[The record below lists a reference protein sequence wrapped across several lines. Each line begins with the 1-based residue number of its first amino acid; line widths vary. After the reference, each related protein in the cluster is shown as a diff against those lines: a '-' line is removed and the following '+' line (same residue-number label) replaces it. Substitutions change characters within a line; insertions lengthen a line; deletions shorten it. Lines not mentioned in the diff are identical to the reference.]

1 MSAVN
6 EIIDQASFDNSL
18 LKILDDMINGESSET
33 KSMKNLI
40 AMVSQ
45 TDSTA
50 LILGETGTGKDIV
63 AQAIHKCSK
72 KKGSFV
78 TVNCAAIPS
87 ELLESELFGHE
98 KGSFTGADKL
108 RKGRFEQSS
117 GGSLFLDEIGD
128 MPLPLQAKLLRAI
141 ESKSIQRVGGAE
153 DIKINLRLI
162 CATHRDLE
170 KKVES
175 GEFRADLFFRINV
188 LPINVP
194 SLAER
199 RTDIPSLLKKLIQT
213 LNVEKSVQPKFT
225 ADAITSLTK
234 HNWPG
239 NVRELK
245 NVIERACIIF
255 PGQEVTS
262 TNIFENLLRLKV
274 PTLAEEQ
281 NALWEMTSDLD
292 EINNIEFDEI
302 NQNPEDF
309 LPHPKNYK
317 NWFTF
322 YDEIDLRRH
331 LQDVEIV
338 LIEQALEKGEF
349 MSYASFN
356 VLKALTIEHP
366 QLVFDGDFFSKKWTS
381 KEMDTEMKNDLDE
394 LQSFLNDIVWF
405 NENSSAPTGRLWT
418 ARTIRLSGS
427 IQILEKWRV

>member
-1 MSAVN
+1 MNVVDKQMDQKNNNTSVLDILS
-6 EIIDQASFDNSL
+6 EMIDGDSP
-18 LKILDDMINGESSET
+18 ET
-33 KSMKNLI
+33 KSMKKLI

-50 LILGETGTGKDIV
+50 LVLGETGTGKDVV

-72 KKGSFV
+72 KKGALV

-98 KGSFTGADKL
+98 KGSFTGADKQ

-141 ESKSIQRVGGAE
+141 ESRTIQRVGGAE
-153 DIKINLRLI
+153 DIKIDLRLI

-175 GEFRADLFFRINV
+175 GEFRADLYFRINV

-199 RTDIPSLLKKLIQT
+199 RTDIPDLYNKLLKN
-213 LNVEKSVQPKFT
+213 LNLSREMQPIFSPE
-225 ADAITSLTK
+225 AITALSK

-255 PGQEVTS
+255 PGKEVTS
-262 TNIFENLLRLKV
+262 SNVFENLLRLKV

-281 NALWEMTSDLD
+281 NAIWEMTADLSGINHIDSDDKLD
-292 EINNIEFDEI
+292 S
-302 NQNPEDF
+302 PEDY

-338 LIEQALEKGEF
+338 LIEQALEKTGNKI
-349 MSYASFN
+349 AHAADK
-356 VLKALTIEHP
+356 LKLRRTTLIEKM
-366 QLVFDGDFFSKKWTS
+366 KKY
-381 KEMDTEMKNDLDE
+381 
-394 LQSFLNDIVWF
+394 
-405 NENSSAPTGRLWT
+405 
-418 ARTIRLSGS
+418 S
-427 IQILEKWRV
+427 ITKIIE

>member
-1 MSAVN
+1 MR
-6 EIIDQASFDNSL
+6 
-18 LKILDDMINGESSET
+18 LDDSSSTKTNANNILNQMIDGESPTT

-72 KKGSFV
+72 KKGPLV

-98 KGSFTGADKL
+98 KGSFTGADKQ

-141 ESKSIQRVGGAE
+141 ESRTIQRVGGAE
-153 DIKINLRLI
+153 DIKIDLRLI

-199 RTDIPSLLKKLIQT
+199 REDIPSLQQTLLKKMNID
-213 LNVEKSVQPKFT
+213 KSAEPFFSPDAVT
-225 ADAITSLTK
+225 ALCK

-255 PGQEVTS
+255 PGKEITG
-262 TNIFENLLRLKV
+262 TNVYENLLRLKV
-274 PTLAEEQ
+274 PTIAEEQ
-281 NALWEMTSDLD
+281 DALWEMTSDLSGINELD
-292 EINNIEFDEI
+292 ENEI
-302 NQNPEDF
+302 ISNPEDY

-317 NWFTF
+317 NWFSF

-338 LIEQALEKGEF
+338 LIEEALDKTGNKIAAAADKLKLRRTTLIEK
-349 MSYASFN
+349 M
-356 VLKALTIEHP
+356 
-366 QLVFDGDFFSKKWTS
+366 KKYSIS
-381 KEMDTEMKNDLDE
+381 KEL
-394 LQSFLNDIVWF
+394 
-405 NENSSAPTGRLWT
+405 
-418 ARTIRLSGS
+418 
-427 IQILEKWRV
+427 

>member
-1 MSAVN
+1 MNVVDKLSN
-6 EIIDQASFDNSL
+6 KSSKEKSIIDKLN
-18 LKILDDMINGESSET
+18 DMIDGESAET

-72 KKGSFV
+72 KKGPFV

-98 KGSFTGADKL
+98 KGSFTGADKQ

-141 ESKSIQRVGGAE
+141 ESRSIQRVGGAD
-153 DIKINLRLI
+153 DIKIDLRLI

-199 RTDIPSLLKKLIQT
+199 RTDIPNLQEKLLSN
-213 LNVEKSVQPKFT
+213 LNLEEFAKPIFT
-225 ADAITSLTK
+225 PDAITALTK

-239 NVRELK
+239 NIRELK

-255 PGQEVTS
+255 PGKEITS
-262 TNIFENLLRLKV
+262 SNVYENLLRLKV
-274 PTLAEEQ
+274 PSVAEEQ
-281 NALWEMTSDLD
+281 DALWEMTSDLSG
-292 EINNIEFDEI
+292 IANIHQADYS
-302 NQNPEDF
+302 NSPEDY

-317 NWFTF
+317 NWFSF

-338 LIEQALEKGEF
+338 LIEEALEQTNNKVALAADKLKLRRTTLIEK
-349 MSYASFN
+349 MKKYSIN
-356 VLKALTIEHP
+356 VNQNI
-366 QLVFDGDFFSKKWTS
+366 S
-381 KEMDTEMKNDLDE
+381 
-394 LQSFLNDIVWF
+394 
-405 NENSSAPTGRLWT
+405 
-418 ARTIRLSGS
+418 
-427 IQILEKWRV
+427 

>member
-1 MSAVN
+1 MNVVDKQ
-6 EIIDQASFDNSL
+6 IDQKNNNTSVLD
-18 LKILDDMINGESSET
+18 ILSEMIDGDSPET
-33 KSMKNLI
+33 KSMKKLI

-50 LILGETGTGKDIV
+50 LVLGETGTGKDVV

-72 KKGSFV
+72 KKGSLV

-98 KGSFTGADKL
+98 KGSFTGADKQ

-141 ESKSIQRVGGAE
+141 ESRTIQRVGGAE
-153 DIKINLRLI
+153 DIKIDLRLI

-175 GEFRADLFFRINV
+175 GEFRADLYFRINV

-199 RTDIPSLLKKLIQT
+199 RTDIPDLYNKLLKN
-213 LNVEKSVQPKFT
+213 LNLSREMQPIFSPE
-225 ADAITSLTK
+225 AITALSK

-255 PGQEVTS
+255 PGKEVTS
-262 TNIFENLLRLKV
+262 SNVFENLLRLKV

-281 NALWEMTSDLD
+281 NAIWEMTADLSGINHIDSDDKLD
-292 EINNIEFDEI
+292 SS
-302 NQNPEDF
+302 EDY

-338 LIEQALEKGEF
+338 LIEQALEKTGNKI
-349 MSYASFN
+349 AHAADK
-356 VLKALTIEHP
+356 LKLRRTTLIEKM
-366 QLVFDGDFFSKKWTS
+366 KKY
-381 KEMDTEMKNDLDE
+381 
-394 LQSFLNDIVWF
+394 
-405 NENSSAPTGRLWT
+405 
-418 ARTIRLSGS
+418 S
-427 IQILEKWRV
+427 ITKIIE

>member
-6 EIIDQASFDNSL
+6 EIIDQTNFDNSL
-18 LKILDDMINGESSET
+18 SKILDNMINGESSET

-199 RTDIPSLLKKLIQT
+199 RTDIPSLLKSLIET
-213 LNVEKSVQPKFT
+213 LNIEKSVQPKFT

-274 PTLAEEQ
+274 PTVAEEQ
-281 NALWEMTSDLD
+281 NAIWEMTSDLD
-292 EINNIEFDEI
+292 EINSIEFDEL
-302 NQNPEDF
+302 NQSPEDF

-338 LIEQALEKGEF
+338 LIEQALEKTNNKI
-349 MSYASFN
+349 ALAADK
-356 VLKALTIEHP
+356 LKLRRTTLIEKM
-366 QLVFDGDFFSKKWTS
+366 KKYS
-381 KEMDTEMKNDLDE
+381 M
-394 LQSFLNDIVWF
+394 
-405 NENSSAPTGRLWT
+405 NSN
-418 ARTIRLSGS
+418 
-427 IQILEKWRV
+427 

>member
-1 MSAVN
+1 MNVVDKLTSPSEQN
-6 EIIDQASFDNSL
+6 KS
-18 LKILDDMINGESSET
+18 ILDKLNKMIDGESPDT

-63 AQAIHKCSK
+63 AQAIHKCSN
-72 KKGSFV
+72 KKGPFI

-98 KGSFTGADKL
+98 KGSFTGADKQ

-141 ESKSIQRVGGAE
+141 ESKTIQRVGGAE
-153 DIKINLRLI
+153 DIKIDLRLI

-199 RTDIPSLLKKLIQT
+199 RTDIPSLQKTLLSSLKVDEMQKPI
-213 LNVEKSVQPKFT
+213 FT
-225 ADAITSLTK
+225 TDAITALCK

-255 PGQEVTS
+255 PGKEITG
-262 TNIFENLLRLKV
+262 TNVYENLLRLKV
-274 PTLAEEQ
+274 PTVAEEQ
-281 NALWEMTSDLD
+281 EALWEMTSDLSGITNL
-292 EINNIEFDEI
+292 EAQESIN
-302 NQNPEDF
+302 NPEDY

-317 NWFTF
+317 NWFSF

-338 LIEQALEKGEF
+338 LIEEALEKTNNKVALAADKLKLRRTTLIEK
-349 MSYASFN
+349 MKKYSIN
-356 VLKALTIEHP
+356 VNQNI
-366 QLVFDGDFFSKKWTS
+366 S
-381 KEMDTEMKNDLDE
+381 
-394 LQSFLNDIVWF
+394 
-405 NENSSAPTGRLWT
+405 
-418 ARTIRLSGS
+418 
-427 IQILEKWRV
+427 

>member
-1 MSAVN
+1 MNVVDQLTNSPEQN
-6 EIIDQASFDNSL
+6 KSIIDKLNEMIEGNSP
-18 LKILDDMINGESSET
+18 ES

-45 TDSTA
+45 TNSTA
-50 LILGETGTGKDIV
+50 LILGETGTGKDII
-63 AQAIHKCSK
+63 AQALHKCSN
-72 KKGSFV
+72 KKGPLI

-98 KGSFTGADKL
+98 KGSFTGADKQ

-141 ESKSIQRVGGAE
+141 ENRTIQRVGGAQ
-153 DIKINLRLI
+153 DIKIDLRLI

-199 RTDIPSLLKKLIQT
+199 RTDIPSLQKALLNNLK
-213 LNVEKSVQPKFT
+213 VDKSLKPIFT
-225 ADAITSLTK
+225 PEAITALCK

-255 PGQEVTS
+255 PGKEITS
-262 TNIFENLLRLKV
+262 TNVYENLLRLKV
-274 PTLAEEQ
+274 PTVAEEQ
-281 NALWEMTSDLD
+281 DALWEMTSDLSGITNL
-292 EINNIEFDEI
+292 EENEVTNNL
-302 NQNPEDF
+302 EDY

-317 NWFTF
+317 NWFSF

-338 LIEQALEKGEF
+338 LIEEALEKTNNKVALAADKLKLRRTTLIEK
-349 MSYASFN
+349 MKKYSIN
-356 VLKALTIEHP
+356 VNHNT
-366 QLVFDGDFFSKKWTS
+366 T
-381 KEMDTEMKNDLDE
+381 
-394 LQSFLNDIVWF
+394 
-405 NENSSAPTGRLWT
+405 
-418 ARTIRLSGS
+418 
-427 IQILEKWRV
+427 

>member
-1 MSAVN
+1 MNVVDKLSSQPA
-6 EIIDQASFDNSL
+6 EDIS
-18 LKILDDMINGESSET
+18 ILDKLNDMIDGESPET

-72 KKGSFV
+72 KKGAFI

-98 KGSFTGADKL
+98 KGSFTGADKQ

-141 ESKSIQRVGGAE
+141 ESRTIQRVGGAD
-153 DIKINLRLI
+153 DIKIDLRLI

-199 RTDIPSLLKKLIQT
+199 RTDIPALQEKLLSN
-213 LNVEKSVQPKFT
+213 LNLEELAKPIFT
-225 ADAITSLTK
+225 PDAITALTK

-255 PGQEVTS
+255 PGKEITS
-262 TNIFENLLRLKV
+262 SNVYENLLRLKV
-274 PTLAEEQ
+274 PSVAEEQ
-281 NALWEMTSDLD
+281 DALWEMTADLSGLDNLD
-292 EINNIEFDEI
+292 ENITDKS
-302 NQNPEDF
+302 PEDY

-317 NWFTF
+317 NWFSF

-338 LIEQALEKGEF
+338 LIEEALEITNGKI
-349 MSYASFN
+349 ALAADK
-356 VLKALTIEHP
+356 LKLRRTTLIEKM
-366 QLVFDGDFFSKKWTS
+366 KKYS
-381 KEMDTEMKNDLDE
+381 IPAIK
-394 LQSFLNDIVWF
+394 
-405 NENSSAPTGRLWT
+405 
-418 ARTIRLSGS
+418 LSD
-427 IQILEKWRV
+427 

>member
-1 MSAVN
+1 MNVVDKQMDQKNNNTSVLDILN
-6 EIIDQASFDNSL
+6 EMIDGDSP
-18 LKILDDMINGESSET
+18 ET
-33 KSMKNLI
+33 KSMKKLI

-50 LILGETGTGKDIV
+50 LVLGETGTGKDVV

-72 KKGSFV
+72 KKGALV

-98 KGSFTGADKL
+98 KGSFTGADKQ

-141 ESKSIQRVGGAE
+141 ESRTIQRVGGAE
-153 DIKINLRLI
+153 DIKIDLRLI

-175 GEFRADLFFRINV
+175 GEFRADLYFRINV

-199 RTDIPSLLKKLIQT
+199 RTDIPDLYNKLLKN
-213 LNVEKSVQPKFT
+213 LNLSREMQPIFSPE
-225 ADAITSLTK
+225 AITALSK

-255 PGQEVTS
+255 PGKEVTS
-262 TNIFENLLRLKV
+262 SNVFENLLRLKV

-281 NALWEMTSDLD
+281 NAIWEMTADLSGINHIDSDDKLD
-292 EINNIEFDEI
+292 S
-302 NQNPEDF
+302 PEDY

-338 LIEQALEKGEF
+338 LIEQALEKTGNKI
-349 MSYASFN
+349 AHAADK
-356 VLKALTIEHP
+356 LKLRRTTLIEKM
-366 QLVFDGDFFSKKWTS
+366 KKY
-381 KEMDTEMKNDLDE
+381 
-394 LQSFLNDIVWF
+394 
-405 NENSSAPTGRLWT
+405 
-418 ARTIRLSGS
+418 S
-427 IQILEKWRV
+427 ITKIIE

>member
-1 MSAVN
+1 MNVVDKLTSPSEQN
-6 EIIDQASFDNSL
+6 KYTLDKLNKMID
-18 LKILDDMINGESSET
+18 GESTET

-63 AQAIHKCSK
+63 AQAIHKCSN
-72 KKGSFV
+72 KKGPFV

-98 KGSFTGADKL
+98 KGSFTGADKQ

-141 ESKSIQRVGGAE
+141 ESKTIQRVGGAQ
-153 DIKINLRLI
+153 DIKIDLRLI

-199 RTDIPSLLKKLIQT
+199 RTDIPSLQKTLLNNLKVDETQKPI
-213 LNVEKSVQPKFT
+213 FT
-225 ADAITSLTK
+225 PDAITALCK

-255 PGQEVTS
+255 PGKEITS
-262 TNIFENLLRLKV
+262 TNIYENLLRLKV
-274 PTLAEEQ
+274 PTVAEEQ
-281 NALWEMTSDLD
+281 EALWEMTSDLSG
-292 EINNIEFDEI
+292 INDLKENDFT
-302 NQNPEDF
+302 NSPEDY

-317 NWFTF
+317 NWFSF

-338 LIEQALEKGEF
+338 LIEEALEKTNNKVALAADKLKLRRTTLIEK
-349 MSYASFN
+349 MKKYLIN
-356 VLKALTIEHP
+356 VNQGI
-366 QLVFDGDFFSKKWTS
+366 D
-381 KEMDTEMKNDLDE
+381 
-394 LQSFLNDIVWF
+394 
-405 NENSSAPTGRLWT
+405 
-418 ARTIRLSGS
+418 
-427 IQILEKWRV
+427 

>member
-1 MSAVN
+1 MTAIN
-6 EIIDQASFDNSL
+6 EIIDQTNFDNSL
-18 LKILDDMINGESSET
+18 LKILDDMIDGESSET

-213 LNVEKSVQPKFT
+213 LNVEKSAQPKFT

-274 PTLAEEQ
+274 PTVAEEQ
-281 NALWEMTSDLD
+281 NAIWEMTSDLD
-292 EINNIEFDEI
+292 EINSIEFDEL
-302 NQNPEDF
+302 NQSPEDF

-338 LIEQALEKGEF
+338 LIEQALEKTNNKI
-349 MSYASFN
+349 ALAADK
-356 VLKALTIEHP
+356 LKLRRTTLIEKM
-366 QLVFDGDFFSKKWTS
+366 KKYS
-381 KEMDTEMKNDLDE
+381 M
-394 LQSFLNDIVWF
+394 
-405 NENSSAPTGRLWT
+405 NSN
-418 ARTIRLSGS
+418 
-427 IQILEKWRV
+427 

>member
-1 MSAVN
+1 MDAVEKLAN
-6 EIIDQASFDNSL
+6 PTEQNKL
-18 LKILDDMINGESSET
+18 ILDKLNQMIDGDSSEI

-63 AQAIHKCSK
+63 AQAIHKCSP
-72 KKGSFV
+72 KKGPFI

-98 KGSFTGADKL
+98 KGSFTGAEKQ

-141 ESKSIQRVGGAE
+141 ESKTIQRVGGAQ
-153 DIKINLRLI
+153 DIKIDLRLI

-199 RTDIPSLLKKLIQT
+199 RTDIPSLQKTLLNNLKID
-213 LNVEKSVQPKFT
+213 EKIKPVFT
-225 ADAITSLTK
+225 ADAITALCK

-255 PGQEVTS
+255 PGKEITS
-262 TNIFENLLRLKV
+262 TNVYENLLRLKV
-274 PTLAEEQ
+274 PTVSEERD
-281 NALWEMTSDLD
+281 ALWEMTSDLSGID
-292 EINNIEFDEI
+292 ILQEDKITS
-302 NQNPEDF
+302 NPEDY

-317 NWFTF
+317 NWFSF

-331 LQDVEIV
+331 LQNVEIV
-338 LIEQALEKGEF
+338 LIEEALEKTSNKVALAADKLKLRRTTLIEK
-349 MSYASFN
+349 MKKYAIN
-356 VLKALTIEHP
+356 LH
-366 QLVFDGDFFSKKWTS
+366 
-381 KEMDTEMKNDLDE
+381 
-394 LQSFLNDIVWF
+394 
-405 NENSSAPTGRLWT
+405 
-418 ARTIRLSGS
+418 
-427 IQILEKWRV
+427 

>member
-1 MSAVN
+1 MNFSEKFSQKSPQN
-6 EIIDQASFDNSL
+6 KLLLEQID
-18 LKILDDMINGESSET
+18 KMIDGDSSET

-45 TDSTA
+45 TASTA

-63 AQAIHKCSK
+63 AQAIHKCSN
-72 KKGSFV
+72 KKGPFI

-98 KGSFTGADKL
+98 KGSFTGADKQ
-108 RKGRFEQSS
+108 RKGKFEQSS
-117 GGSLFLDEIGD
+117 SGSLFLDEIGD

-141 ESKSIQRVGGAE
+141 ENRSIQRVGGAQ
-153 DIKINLRLI
+153 DIKIDLRLI

-199 RTDIPSLLKKLIQT
+199 RTDIPSLQNTLLTNLKVDESMKPI
-213 LNVEKSVQPKFT
+213 FT
-225 ADAITSLTK
+225 PDAITALCK

-255 PGQEVTS
+255 PGKEITS
-262 TNIFENLLRLKV
+262 TNVYENLLRLKV
-274 PTLAEEQ
+274 PTVAEEQ
-281 NALWEMTSDLD
+281 EALWEMTSDLSGITNL
-292 EINNIEFDEI
+292 EENKVTNNL
-302 NQNPEDF
+302 EDY

-317 NWFTF
+317 NWFSF

-338 LIEQALEKGEF
+338 LIEEALEKTNNKVALAADKLKLRRTTLIEK
-349 MSYASFN
+349 MKKYSLN
-356 VLKALTIEHP
+356 VNQNI
-366 QLVFDGDFFSKKWTS
+366 
-381 KEMDTEMKNDLDE
+381 N
-394 LQSFLNDIVWF
+394 
-405 NENSSAPTGRLWT
+405 
-418 ARTIRLSGS
+418 
-427 IQILEKWRV
+427 

>member
-1 MSAVN
+1 MNVVN
-6 EIIDQASFDNSL
+6 KLVDPTSNRKSVLDTLNEMID
-18 LKILDDMINGESSET
+18 GESSET
-33 KSMKNLI
+33 KSLKNLI

-72 KKGSFV
+72 KRGALV

-141 ESKSIQRVGGAE
+141 ESRTIQRVGGAE
-153 DIKINLRLI
+153 DIKIDLRLI

-170 KKVES
+170 KKVEN
-175 GEFRADLFFRINV
+175 GEFRADLYFRINV

-199 RTDIPSLLKKLIQT
+199 RTDIPSLQATLLKN
-213 LNVEKSVQPKFT
+213 LNLDKSIEPIFT
-225 ADAITSLTK
+225 PDSITALSK

-255 PGQEVTS
+255 PGKEITS
-262 TNIFENLLRLKV
+262 SNIYENLLRLKV
-274 PTLAEEQ
+274 PTIAEEQ
-281 NALWEMTSDLD
+281 DAIWDMTADLSG
-292 EINNIEFDEI
+292 INDLIDNDIPE
-302 NQNPEDF
+302 NPEDY

-331 LQDVEIV
+331 LQDVEII
-338 LIEQALEKGEF
+338 LIEESLKKTNSKVALAADKLKLRRTTLIEK
-349 MSYASFN
+349 MKKYSIN
-356 VLKALTIEHP
+356 V
-366 QLVFDGDFFSKKWTS
+366 
-381 KEMDTEMKNDLDE
+381 N
-394 LQSFLNDIVWF
+394 
-405 NENSSAPTGRLWT
+405 
-418 ARTIRLSGS
+418 
-427 IQILEKWRV
+427 

>member
-1 MSAVN
+1 MNVVDKSTSPSEQN
-6 EIIDQASFDNSL
+6 QSTLDKLNKMID
-18 LKILDDMINGESSET
+18 GESPET

-63 AQAIHKCSK
+63 AQAIHKCSNK
-72 KKGSFV
+72 TGPFI

-98 KGSFTGADKL
+98 KGSFTGADKQ

-141 ESKSIQRVGGAE
+141 ESKTIQRVGGAQ
-153 DIKINLRLI
+153 DIKIDLRLI

-170 KKVES
+170 KKVEN

-199 RTDIPSLLKKLIQT
+199 RTDIPSLQKTLLSNLKVDETQKPI
-213 LNVEKSVQPKFT
+213 FT
-225 ADAITSLTK
+225 PDAITALCK

-255 PGQEVTS
+255 PGKEITS
-262 TNIFENLLRLKV
+262 TNIYENLLRLKV
-274 PTLAEEQ
+274 PTVAEEQ
-281 NALWEMTSDLD
+281 EALWDMTSDLSGITNL
-292 EINNIEFDEI
+292 EENNLS
-302 NQNPEDF
+302 NNLEDY

-317 NWFTF
+317 NWFSF
-322 YDEIDLRRH
+322 YDEIDIRRH

-338 LIEQALEKGEF
+338 LIEEALEKTNNKVALAADKLKLRRTTLIEK
-349 MSYASFN
+349 MKKYSIN
-356 VLKALTIEHP
+356 V
-366 QLVFDGDFFSKKWTS
+366 
-381 KEMDTEMKNDLDE
+381 N
-394 LQSFLNDIVWF
+394 QSIN
-405 NENSSAPTGRLWT
+405 
-418 ARTIRLSGS
+418 
-427 IQILEKWRV
+427 

>member
-1 MSAVN
+1 MNVVDKL
-6 EIIDQASFDNSL
+6 IDQSSNNKSL
-18 LKILDDMINGESSET
+18 LEILNAMIDGDSSET

-50 LILGETGTGKDIV
+50 LILGETGTGKDVV

-72 KKGSFV
+72 KKGALI

-141 ESKSIQRVGGAE
+141 ESRTIQRVGGAA
-153 DIKINLRLI
+153 DIKIDLRLI

-199 RTDIPSLLKKLIQT
+199 RADIPSLHSKLLKA
-213 LNVEKSVQPKFT
+213 LNLEKSQEPIFT
-225 ADAITSLTK
+225 PDAITALSK

-255 PGQEVTS
+255 PGKEITS
-262 TNIFENLLRLKV
+262 SNIYENLLRLKV
-274 PTLAEEQ
+274 PTIAEEQ
-281 NALWEMTSDLD
+281 DAIWEMTADLSG
-292 EINNIEFDEI
+292 I
-302 NQNPEDF
+302 NQIEIDESLDDPEDY

-338 LIEQALEKGEF
+338 LIEQALEKTNNKI
-349 MSYASFN
+349 AQAADK
-356 VLKALTIEHP
+356 LKLRRTTLIEKMKKYSI
-366 QLVFDGDFFSKKWTS
+366 SK
-381 KEMDTEMKNDLDE
+381 
-394 LQSFLNDIVWF
+394 IV
-405 NENSSAPTGRLWT
+405 E
-418 ARTIRLSGS
+418 
-427 IQILEKWRV
+427 

>member
-1 MSAVN
+1 MNVVN
-6 EIIDQASFDNSL
+6 EIIDQSNPSRSHTH
-18 LKILDDMINGESSET
+18 ILEDMIDGESGET
-33 KSMKNLI
+33 KSLRNLI
-40 AMVSQ
+40 GMVSQ

-72 KKGSFV
+72 KKGPFV

-128 MPLPLQAKLLRAI
+128 MPLALQAKLLRAI

-175 GEFRADLFFRINV
+175 GEFRADLYFRINV

-199 RTDIPSLLKKLIQT
+199 RTDIPSLLIKLKDS
-213 LNVEKSVQPKFT
+213 LNIEKSSQPIFT
-225 ADAITSLTK
+225 PDAITALTK

-255 PGQEVTS
+255 PGQEITS
-262 TNIFENLLRLKV
+262 SNVFENLLRLKV
-274 PTLAEEQ
+274 PTVLEEQ
-281 NALWEMTSDLD
+281 NAIWDMTADLSD
-292 EINNIEFDEI
+292 INDIEFDEAI
-302 NQNPEDF
+302 TNNPEDF

-322 YDEIDLRRH
+322 YDEIDIRRH
-331 LQDVEIV
+331 LQDVEII
-338 LIEQALEKGEF
+338 LIEQALEKTNGKI
-349 MSYASFN
+349 ALAADK
-356 VLKALTIEHP
+356 LKLRRTTLIEKM
-366 QLVFDGDFFSKKWTS
+366 KKYSITS
-381 KEMDTEMKNDLDE
+381 N
-394 LQSFLNDIVWF
+394 
-405 NENSSAPTGRLWT
+405 
-418 ARTIRLSGS
+418 
-427 IQILEKWRV
+427 

>member
-1 MSAVN
+1 MNVVDKSISPSEKN
-6 EIIDQASFDNSL
+6 QSTLDKLNKMID
-18 LKILDDMINGESSET
+18 GESPET

-63 AQAIHKCSK
+63 AQAIHKCSN
-72 KKGSFV
+72 KKGPFI

-98 KGSFTGADKL
+98 KGSFTGADKQ

-141 ESKSIQRVGGAE
+141 ESKTIQRVGGAQ
-153 DIKINLRLI
+153 DIKIDLRLI

-199 RTDIPSLLKKLIQT
+199 RTDIPSLQKT
-213 LNVEKSVQPKFT
+213 LLSNLMIDETQKPNFT
-225 ADAITSLTK
+225 PDAITALCK

-255 PGQEVTS
+255 PGKEITS
-262 TNIFENLLRLKV
+262 TNIYENLLRLKV
-274 PTLAEEQ
+274 PTVAEEQ
-281 NALWEMTSDLD
+281 EALWDMTSDLSGITNLEGND
-292 EINNIEFDEI
+292 QTNNL
-302 NQNPEDF
+302 EDY

-317 NWFTF
+317 NWFSF

-338 LIEQALEKGEF
+338 LIEEALEKTNNKVALAADKFKLRRTTLIEK
-349 MSYASFN
+349 MKKYSIN
-356 VLKALTIEHP
+356 V
-366 QLVFDGDFFSKKWTS
+366 
-381 KEMDTEMKNDLDE
+381 N
-394 LQSFLNDIVWF
+394 QSIN
-405 NENSSAPTGRLWT
+405 
-418 ARTIRLSGS
+418 
-427 IQILEKWRV
+427 

>member
-1 MSAVN
+1 MNVVDKSTN
-6 EIIDQASFDNSL
+6 PSEQNQSTLDKLNKMID
-18 LKILDDMINGESSET
+18 GESPET

-63 AQAIHKCSK
+63 AQAIHKCSS
-72 KKGSFV
+72 KKGPFI

-98 KGSFTGADKL
+98 KGSFTGADKQ

-141 ESKSIQRVGGAE
+141 ESKTIQRVGGAQ
-153 DIKINLRLI
+153 DIKIDLRLI

-170 KKVES
+170 KKVEN

-199 RTDIPSLLKKLIQT
+199 RTDIPSLQKTLLSNLKVDEIQ
-213 LNVEKSVQPKFT
+213 KPIFT
-225 ADAITSLTK
+225 PDAITALCK

-255 PGQEVTS
+255 PGKEITS
-262 TNIFENLLRLKV
+262 TNIYENLLRLKV
-274 PTLAEEQ
+274 PTVAEEQ
-281 NALWEMTSDLD
+281 EALWDMTSDLSGITNL
-292 EINNIEFDEI
+292 EENNLS
-302 NQNPEDF
+302 NNLEDY

-317 NWFTF
+317 NWFSF
-322 YDEIDLRRH
+322 YDEIDIRRH

-338 LIEQALEKGEF
+338 LIEEALEKTNNKVALAADKLKLRRTTLIEK
-349 MSYASFN
+349 MKKYSIN
-356 VLKALTIEHP
+356 V
-366 QLVFDGDFFSKKWTS
+366 
-381 KEMDTEMKNDLDE
+381 N
-394 LQSFLNDIVWF
+394 QSIN
-405 NENSSAPTGRLWT
+405 
-418 ARTIRLSGS
+418 
-427 IQILEKWRV
+427 

>member
-1 MSAVN
+1 MNVVDKSTN
-6 EIIDQASFDNSL
+6 TTEQTLSTLDKLNKMID
-18 LKILDDMINGESSET
+18 GESPET

-63 AQAIHKCSK
+63 AQAIHKCSN
-72 KKGSFV
+72 KKGPFI

-98 KGSFTGADKL
+98 KGSFTGADKQ

-141 ESKSIQRVGGAE
+141 ESKTIQRVGGAQ
-153 DIKINLRLI
+153 DIKIDLRLI

-170 KKVES
+170 KKVEN

-199 RTDIPSLLKKLIQT
+199 RTDIPSLQKTLLNNLK
-213 LNVEKSVQPKFT
+213 VDEVQKPIFT
-225 ADAITSLTK
+225 PDAITALCK

-255 PGQEVTS
+255 PGKEITS
-262 TNIFENLLRLKV
+262 TNIYENLLRLKV
-274 PTLAEEQ
+274 PTVAEEQ
-281 NALWEMTSDLD
+281 EALWDMTSDLSGITNLEGND
-292 EINNIEFDEI
+292 QTNNL
-302 NQNPEDF
+302 EDY

-317 NWFTF
+317 NWFSF
-322 YDEIDLRRH
+322 YDEIDIRRH

-338 LIEQALEKGEF
+338 LIEEALEKTNNKV
-349 MSYASFN
+349 ALAADK
-356 VLKALTIEHP
+356 LKLRRTTLIEKMKKYSITI
-366 QLVFDGDFFSKKWTS
+366 
-381 KEMDTEMKNDLDE
+381 N
-394 LQSFLNDIVWF
+394 
-405 NENSSAPTGRLWT
+405 
-418 ARTIRLSGS
+418 
-427 IQILEKWRV
+427 

>member
-6 EIIDQASFDNSL
+6 EIIDQTNFDNSL
-18 LKILDDMINGESSET
+18 SKILDNMINGESSET

-199 RTDIPSLLKKLIQT
+199 RTDIPSLLKSLIEA

-274 PTLAEEQ
+274 PTIAEEQ
-281 NALWEMTSDLD
+281 NAIWEMTSDLD
-292 EINNIEFDEI
+292 EINSIEFDEL
-302 NQNPEDF
+302 NQSPEDF

-338 LIEQALEKGEF
+338 LIEQALEKTNNKI
-349 MSYASFN
+349 ALAADK
-356 VLKALTIEHP
+356 LKLRRTTLIEKM
-366 QLVFDGDFFSKKWTS
+366 KKYS
-381 KEMDTEMKNDLDE
+381 M
-394 LQSFLNDIVWF
+394 
-405 NENSSAPTGRLWT
+405 NSN
-418 ARTIRLSGS
+418 
-427 IQILEKWRV
+427 